1 MSKIEKI
8 RNYNSIILAIAGTV
22 AVIFLI
28 IGAFFLLEDMSR
40 SFFRN
45 DDYRN
50 DGILAIEE
58 TDQLLKDSLR
68 RQIISFDRIQ
78 IIDSISQ
85 TYLLPVT
92 QANLADPES
101 NRKLGGLMNS
111 FGSGSEYEYYDDAA
125 YNNLIVHNSETGKTQ
140 VVFKQR
146 VSIGNYHIHNSG
158 DKKYIVI
165 SACSK
170 DSNNDKYLNDRD
182 LQELFIYDLQTA
194 EISKIGAKEN
204 YTTLNTQQPHMS
216 TDLIAHFGIDR
227 NNDGVFK
234 RSEEPMVF
242 YKVNLDKMTLEEFV
256 TNTDI
261 KELQGLLEGK

>member
-8 RNYNSIILAIAGTV
+8 RNYNSIILALVGTI

-28 IGAFFLLEDMSR
+28 FAAFFLLEEMSR

-50 DGILAIEE
+50 DGILATEE

-78 IIDSISQ
+78 IVDSITQ

-101 NRKLGGLMNS
+101 SKVLADRLNT
-111 FGSGSEYEYYDDAA
+111 FGSGSDYEYYDENT
-125 YNNLIVHNSETGKTQ
+125 YNNLIVYNSSTGKSQ
-140 VVFKQR
+140 VVFNQR
-146 VSIGNYHIHNSG
+146 VSIGNYQVYNSG
-158 DKKYIVI
+158 DQKYIII
-165 SACSK
+165 SGCSK

-182 LQELFIYDLQTA
+182 LQELFIYDIQKA
-194 EISKIGAKEN
+194 EISKLGAKEN
-204 YTTLNTQQPHMS
+204 YTTLRTYQPALS
-216 TDLIAHFGIDR
+216 TDLIVHFGIDR

-234 RSEEPMVF
+234 SREEPMVF
-242 YKVNLDKMTLEEFV
+242 YQVNFQKMALEEFV
-256 TNTDI
+256 SDAKI
-261 KELQGLLEGK
+261 SELQGLLEGK